1 MSEQGTHFWYMSFF
15 AHNSIGLTA
24 QERSGHWTPPPGMT
38 RMDAMNELRR
48 QVDEASPHLANAV
61 MLSFDI
67 QLNQLP

>member
-1 MSEQGTHFWYMSFF
+1 MGEQGTHFWHMSFLGRN
-15 AHNSIGLTA
+15 AIGLTA
-24 QERSGHWTPPPGMT
+24 QERSGHWTPSPGMT

-48 QVDEASPHLANAV
+48 QVNEASPYLTNVV

>member
-1 MSEQGTHFWYMSFF
+1 
-15 AHNSIGLTA
+15 
-24 QERSGHWTPPPGMT
+24 MT

-48 QVDEASPHLANAV
+48 QVDEASPHLTNAV

>member
-1 MSEQGTHFWYMSFF
+1 MSEQGTHFWHMSFL
-15 AHNSIGLTA
+15 AHNAIGLTA
-24 QERSGHWTPPPGMT
+24 QERSGHWTPPSGMT

-48 QVDEASPHLANAV
+48 QVNEASPYLTNAV